1 MTTRLVH
8 VASGRE
14 WRGGQ
19 RQVWLL
25 ARELARAGVVD
36 QVVVT
41 TARSELA
48 RRLTA
53 AGIRVREVQWHS
65 GVDPRAFP
73 AVFAEI
79 RHRPAILHAH
89 DAHALTIAGVCAAL
103 TRQPLVVTR
112 RVVFRLRRTGFW
124 RRADRVV
131 AISHAVAD
139 TLATDGIDPAR
150 VSIVHSGVSL
160 EALKAV
166 VPLGVRRH
174 LGLPDTT
181 TIAVNVA
188 TLSGEKDHATLLR
201 AAQRLAG
208 RLPALHWVIAGA
220 GPLRHEL
227 ERLRAGL
234 GLADRVHF
242 IGQLEEPAPLIADAD
257 LFVMSSREEGL
268 GTSVLDAMA
277 LGIPVASTS
286 AGGLPEMLGEGAG
299 LLVPPGDP
307 GGLAEAVERLVID
320 PDIRRAVVARASEV
334 VQGFTA
340 ARMAAEMASVYRSCV
355 PFP

>member
-1 MTTRLVH
+1 M
-8 VASGRE
+8 
-14 WRGGQ
+14 
-19 RQVWLL
+19 L
-25 ARELARAGVVD
+25 ARELAKAGVAE

-41 TARSELA
+41 TAGSELA

-53 AGIRVREVQWHS
+53 AGIRVREVRWHW

-73 AVFAEI
+73 AVLAEL

-112 RVVFRLRRTGFW
+112 RVVFRLRRAGFW

-131 AISHAVAD
+131 AISRAVAD
-139 TLATDGIDPAR
+139 TLAADGIDPAR
-150 VSIVHSGVSL
+150 VTVVCSGVCL
-160 EALKAV
+160 DALRAV
-166 VPLGVRRH
+166 TPLGVRQF
-174 LGLPDTT
+174 LGLPATA

-201 AAQRLAG
+201 AARRLAG
-208 RLPALHWVIAGA
+208 RLPALHWVIAGS
-220 GPLRHEL
+220 GPLQREL
-227 ERLRAGL
+227 ERLRTE
-234 GLADRVHF
+234 LALVGRVHF
-242 IGQLEEPAPLIADAD
+242 IGQLQEPASLIVDAD

-268 GTSVLDAMA
+268 GTSVLEAMA
-277 LGIPVASTS
+277 LGIAVASTS
-286 AGGLPEMLGEGAG
+286 AGGLPEMLGAGAG

-307 GGLAEAVERLVID
+307 EGLADAVERLVMD
-320 PDIRRAVVARASEV
+320 PDTRSACIARASEA
-334 VQGFTA
+334 VQRFTA
-340 ARMAAEMASVYRSCV
+340 ARMADGMASVYRSCA